1 MKDNLSLHAYSKTCS
16 LIQLTVETEN
26 QSLMS
31 INYIKIKILLSTAC
45 FNKLEF
51 SNMTIPHVLKIKII
65 KASARFEL
73 MTYRVLVVEKTLN
86 NGLHC

>member
-26 QSLMS
+26 QSFTLEH
-31 INYIKIKILLSTAC
+31 C
-45 FNKLEF
+45 FNELEF

-65 KASARFEL
+65 KATARFEL
-73 MTYRVLVVEKTLN
+73 MAYRVLVVDKTLN

>member
-31 INYIKIKILLSTAC
+31 INYIKIKILLST
-45 FNKLEF
+45 
-51 SNMTIPHVLKIKII
+51 VLI
-65 KASARFEL
+65 
-73 MTYRVLVVEKTLN
+73 N
-86 NGLHC
+86 

>member
-1 MKDNLSLHAYSKTCS
+1 MPISTELIKTCS

-51 SNMTIPHVLKIKII
+51 SNTCMTIPHVLKIKII

>member
-1 MKDNLSLHAYSKTCS
+1 MKDNLSLHAYIKTCS

-31 INYIKIKILLSTAC
+31 INYIKIKNTLEHC
-45 FNKLEF
+45 FNELEF

-65 KASARFEL
+65 KATARFEL
-73 MTYRVLVVEKTLN
+73 MAYRVLVVDKTLN